1 MGLVRNNKDIVR
13 GNALINGLEIVFEE
27 EDNEAQSE
35 GYDKILGIEQNNVA
49 NYEKKWYSIEQVLK

>member
-13 GNALINGLEIVFEE
+13 GNALLNGLEIVFEE
-27 EDNEAQSE
+27 EDKEAQSE

-49 NYEKKWYSIEQVLK
+49 NYEKK